1 MALSLLVATTVTTDE
16 NVTAECHKKIRHNN
30 VTDFPFSF
38 HPLPAAVEQ
47 HPDRGVFIVDFTE
60 IQVFVDC
67 INFGIARQGDHIK
80 AALIYADVGC
90 VDRQFGFTKGPS
102 MTIRP
107 ALSIHRKSLEQ
118 CQSIQS
124 GHYVMQKKMKYMDEK
139 DTVLTIS
146 PAISGKSPMTRYSE
160 NTFP

>member
-30 VTDFPFSF
+30 VTDFPFSL

-67 INFGIARQGDHIK
+67 INFGIARQGD
-80 AALIYADVGC
+80 
-90 VDRQFGFTKGPS
+90 
-102 MTIRP
+102 
-107 ALSIHRKSLEQ
+107 
-118 CQSIQS
+118 
-124 GHYVMQKKMKYMDEK
+124 MDEK